1 MCGILAVVGKYRY
14 TEVPKALIERGRDGN
29 GIFENEHVQLI
40 QTRLHI
46 TGEKKVLPFQTD
58 KYVLLFNG
66 EIYNY
71 KDYANCEYQAIL
83 NAFKQG
89 KLKELDGQFAIIIYN
104 KITNKMTIALDEL
117 RINSLVYTNH
127 ENSLIIASNIRS
139 LPNIKIENINLKGY
153 GNVSN
158 SKFLWPF

>member
-1 MCGILAVVGKYRY
+1 MCGIIAVIGKYRY
-14 TEVPKALIERGRDGN
+14 KEIPIALIERGRDDN

-46 TGEKKVLPFQTD
+46 TGEKHVLPFQNK

-71 KDYANCEYQAIL
+71 KDYSSCEYQAIL
-83 NAFKQG
+83 NAFEQG
-89 KLKELDGQFAIIIYN
+89 KLKDLDGQFAIIIYN
-104 KITNKMTIALDEL
+104 KETNKITVTLDNL
-117 RINSLVYTNH
+117 RINSLMYVST
-127 ENSLIIASNIRS
+127 EESIIIASNQRS
-139 LPNIKIENINLKGY
+139 LPNIEIGNINQKGY

-158 SKFLWPF
+158 AKFL